1 MKKNL
6 KAVII
11 GVLFIVF
18 IIILAIWSMQK
29 EKVVPIPNGTVG
41 NTPGN
46 ANNDGLFCEYN
57 GTVYF
62 SNPFDGGALYSMSP
76 DESNMQKLIN
86 VKVSHINAGGEY
98 LFYNQDSASG
108 ASGLGYVRASHGLFR
123 ADLDGDNIVC
133 LTKDLLFN
141 LQLINNHLY
150 YLTSDSTG
158 PFFYKLSIDGEESE
172 LLANTGWNFAC
183 AQSDGTVYYNGT
195 ETNHYLYKY
204 DTASGAN
211 TVAWQGNIWY
221 PVYHEGYVYF
231 LDVSND
237 YCLSRYSLSE
247 DYVEIL
253 THDRVDCFNIAGGY
267 LYYQKNSTEEP
278 SLKRMTLDGEN
289 PEIIAEGNYTNIN
302 VTSKYVYFTSF
313 ANESSIYHTPVN
325 GPVAVSLF
333 DAALEAAV
341 KNTGE

>member
-6 KAVII
+6 KAILI
-11 GVLFIVF
+11 GVLFIIF
-18 IIILAIWSMQK
+18 IVILAIWSLHQG
-29 EKVVPIPNGTVG
+29 KVTPIPNGTVG

-46 ANNDGLFCEYN
+46 ANNSGLFCEYN
-57 GTVYF
+57 GVVYF
-62 SNPFDGGALYSMSP
+62 SNPYDGGTLYSMSP
-76 DESNMQKLIN
+76 DESNMQKLID
-86 VKVSHINAGGEY
+86 VKVSRINAGGEY
-98 LFYNQDSASG
+98 LFYNQDAASG

-133 LTKDLLFN
+133 LSKDLLFN

-172 LLANTGWNFAC
+172 LLSKTGWNFTC

-195 ETNHYLYKY
+195 ETNHYLYEY
-204 DTASGAN
+204 DTANGTN
-211 TVAWQGNIWY
+211 HVVWEGNIWY
-221 PVYHEGYVYF
+221 PVYQDGFVYY

-237 YCLSRYSLSE
+237 YCLSRYSLSG

-278 SLKRMTLDGEN
+278 ALKRMALNGEN

-313 ANESSIYHTPVN
+313 ANESSVYRTPIN
-325 GPVAVSLF
+325 GPVVVSIF
-333 DAALEAAV
+333 EAALEAAV